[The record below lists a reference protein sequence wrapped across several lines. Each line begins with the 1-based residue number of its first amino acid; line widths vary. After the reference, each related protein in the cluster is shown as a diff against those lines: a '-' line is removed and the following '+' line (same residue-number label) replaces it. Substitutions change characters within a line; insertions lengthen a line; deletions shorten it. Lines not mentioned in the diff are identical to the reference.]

1 VNQAQGETAVTTS
14 ALIVTGLYAYRKAT
28 EGETKAPA
36 SQKTAKGV
44 KGYVEAPL
52 GLGELAPLGEWAT
65 GMGFTFI
72 LLSILTSV
80 NSTFGGSFAILV
92 ATGAVLTNGQAV
104 LKDLEHGLNSTSAA
118 APAPGS
124 SVEKPQAKQHLEPLQ
139 SNHPPA
145 K

>member
-1 VNQAQGETAVTTS
+1 MNQAQGETAVTTS
-14 ALIVTGLYAYRKAT
+14 ALVVTGLYAYRKAT

-36 SQKTAKGV
+36 TKKVSKGV
-44 KGYVEAPL
+44 TSYAEAPL

-80 NSTFGGSFAILV
+80 NATFGGSFAILV

-104 LKDLEHGLNSTSAA
+104 LKDLSHGLNSTSVTASA
-118 APAPGS
+118 S
-124 SVEKPQAKQHLEPLQ
+124 STEKPEAKQPLEPLE
-139 SNHPPA
+139 SNHPPV